1 MSSGG
6 DGNMVAKQ
14 RITIRIPKKLNI
26 ELSNRAKEIG
36 VSKNSLVLHILWK
49 KVDKENLR
57 FKKS

>member
-1 MSSGG
+1 LT
-6 DGNMVAKQ
+6 AKQ

-49 KVDKENLR
+49 KVDKGNLR
-57 FKKS
+57 FEKS